1 MRVVAVGAQGRGGSS
16 GGGVRVLAERLE
28 SRGGGGRVRV
38 GVVELMLHGSRGG
51 GVFHLEVGIRGIGP
65 IFLVKRRDGSAGA
78 AGWSRRLGRRWKRR
92 VLVRGFEVSDTLFQV
107 AEVVDA
113 GLENGQLVHL
123 LVFACRY
130 HILQYAEL
138 FIHLGSSP
146 SLDQT
151 VSSLPCD
158 LPSRHTS

>member
-1 MRVVAVGAQGRGGSS
+1 M
-16 GGGVRVLAERLE
+16 RVLAERLE

-113 GLENGQLVHL
+113 GLEGKLALIQGCLAG
-123 LVFACRY
+123 VFTWRMASLCISWSL
-130 HILQYAEL
+130 HAGIISFSTPNSSFIL
-138 FIHLGSSP
+138 
-146 SLDQT
+146 
-151 VSSLPCD
+151 D
-158 LPSRHTS
+158 LRLRSIRL